1 MRKHEEK
8 LFVPTGKMISI
19 NGHKLHIY
27 AEGHGKET
35 LVFMAG
41 SGTASPVLDF
51 KAITSLFSKEYRI
64 VIVEKAGYGFSDISD
79 TSRDIQ
85 TMLEETRMTL
95 ELAGEKG
102 PYILFPHS
110 MSGIEALYWAQKH
123 PNEVKAIIGLD
134 PAVPQ
139 VYEELKVSPLLIKGL
154 ALLAKTGIAR
164 VFPKIVDSSAA
175 IKNGNLTAEEIE
187 LYRIIFHQRTL
198 TKPMLNEVKTIK
210 ENANIVKMGG
220 FPDVPMLFF
229 ISDGSDIGMPGAK
242 WQELLIDYGNGKSN
256 FEYQIVDAPHYLHT
270 IKMDEIFEKS
280 KIFIDKIS
288 K

>member
-19 NGHKLHIY
+19 NGNKLHIY

-95 ELAGEKG
+95 DLAGEMG

-110 MSGIEALYWAQKH
+110 MSGI
-123 PNEVKAIIGLD
+123 
-134 PAVPQ
+134 
-139 VYEELKVSPLLIKGL
+139 
-154 ALLAKTGIAR
+154 
-164 VFPKIVDSSAA
+164 
-175 IKNGNLTAEEIE
+175 
-187 LYRIIFHQRTL
+187 
-198 TKPMLNEVKTIK
+198 
-210 ENANIVKMGG
+210 
-220 FPDVPMLFF
+220 
-229 ISDGSDIGMPGAK
+229 
-242 WQELLIDYGNGKSN
+242 
-256 FEYQIVDAPHYLHT
+256 
-270 IKMDEIFEKS
+270 
-280 KIFIDKIS
+280 
-288 K
+288 